1 MKRELKRGL
10 VEFVQ
15 RRLHRWGYHI
25 IRLGPDALGGDP
37 YQDLANLSRPARPLV
52 FDVGANLGQTVG
64 KLRKVLPEATIHSF
78 EPGPGTFAQLQKNC
92 RDLPGVTLWNM
103 GLGSQ
108 PGELKFYENSQS
120 ELSSFLPLGPEGW
133 GEVQREVTVS
143 VDTIDHFCQQHSID
157 FIDILKTDTQ
167 GFDLEV
173 LKGAEQM
180 LSGGR
185 IGLVYTEISIAEIY
199 QNGACLDELYGW
211 MRGHGYRLVTFYRM
225 AFRGG
230 LASSTDAL
238 FAHPGYLK
246 SPGR

>member
-25 IRLGPDALGGDP
+25 IRLGPQALGGDP
-37 YQDLANLSRPARPLV
+37 YHDLATLVRQPRPLV
-52 FDVGANLGQTVG
+52 FDVGANLGQTVR
-64 KLRKVLPEATIHSF
+64 KLQKVLPQATIHSF
-78 EPGPGTFAQLQKNC
+78 EPGPGTYARLQENC
-92 RDLPGVTLWNM
+92 RNLPGVELWNV
-103 GLGSQ
+103 GLGSH

-133 GEVQREVTVS
+133 GQVEREVTVA
-143 VDTIDHFCQQHSID
+143 VDTIDHFCQEHAID
-157 FIDILKTDTQ
+157 FIDILKTDTR

-173 LKGAEQM
+173 LKGAERM
-180 LSGGR
+180 LSEGR
-185 IGLVYTEISIAEIY
+185 IGLVFTEISIAEIY
-199 QNGACLDELYGW
+199 QDGACLDELYGW
-211 MRGHGYRLVTFYRM
+211 MRGHGYRLVTFYRV

-238 FAHPGYLK
+238 FVHPDYLK
-246 SPGR
+246 STGT